1 MKKYPNTQ
9 IIERESVSPT
19 TKTSKIDLER
29 ESVSLVTKTSKIDL
43 KLLLSI
49 INDCRI
55 EIGGISLAKI

>member
-1 MKKYPNTQ
+1 M
-9 IIERESVSPT
+9 IPT

-29 ESVSLVTKTSKIDL
+29 ESVSPVTKTSKIDL